1 MQRWPDPYGP
11 FAQTPRM
18 GTPTVRLRAPE
29 SSSEMKDFKLPHAIV
44 IASILVVFGLLAWQ
58 QVDVAAVVG
67 GVLAILGGLGWI
79 IKQGAEQGEQNRAI
93 QTAVNGNNNSLVET
107 IKSQHAEAQAAAARE
122 REAFM
127 ALVQHHQEMTAKMVA
142 ETNQHFRELAEK
154 LAVMVPV
161 AAVAPAVV
169 TLAPTSGPPA
179 DFPDATAT
187 ALKVAGYP

>member
-1 MQRWPDPYGP
+1 M
-11 FAQTPRM
+11 
-18 GTPTVRLRAPE
+18 E
-29 SSSEMKDFKLPHAIV
+29 KFKLPHAIV

-58 QVDVAAVVG
+58 EVDVAAVVG

-142 ETNQHFRELAEK
+142 ETNMHFRELAEK

-169 TLAPTSGPPA
+169 TLTPTSGPPSNGGTGEG
-179 DFPDATAT
+179 FPDTAG
-187 ALKVAGYP
+187 ALKVVGYP